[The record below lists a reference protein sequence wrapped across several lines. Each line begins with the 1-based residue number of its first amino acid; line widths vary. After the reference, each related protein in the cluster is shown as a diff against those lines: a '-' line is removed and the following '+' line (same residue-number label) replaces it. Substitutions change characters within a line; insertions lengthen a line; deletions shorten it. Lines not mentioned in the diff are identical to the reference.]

1 MKLILAEDDAVS
13 AKALALWLRKEGH
26 EVLVASSG
34 AEAWELFQGVEV
46 ELVLS
51 DWMMPGLDGLDLCR
65 KIRENRRREYCYVV
79 LMTAVHQGRDALKEA
94 MAAGVDDYMA
104 KPLDRE
110 LLAMR
115 MVVAERI
122 WKANRQIRRLE
133 ELLPICMYCKRI
145 RDDGNYWQQLE
156 AYLHERTG
164 SRFSHGVCPEC
175 FTREH
180 GELGGQGVSSLQR

>member
-1 MKLILAEDDAVS
+1 MKVILAEDDAIS
-13 AKALALWLRKEGH
+13 AKALALWLRREGH

-34 AEAWELFQGVEV
+34 AEAWEMFQGGDVD
-46 ELVLS
+46 LVLS
-51 DWMMPGLDGLDLCR
+51 DWMMPGSDGLDLCR
-65 KIRENRRREYCYVV
+65 RIRRKSGGEYCYVV
-79 LMTAVHQGRDALKEA
+79 LMTAIHQGRDALKQA

-104 KPLDRE
+104 KPVDRE

-122 WKANRQIRRLE
+122 LKANRQIQRLE

-180 GELGGQGVSSLQR
+180 GELGGGGVSSL